1 MAKTD
6 PDDRAPDGVDLEAA
20 RAAFADATCP
30 MTDHDTADDVP
41 TEVVETWKLTTED
54 QATRH
59 ELFLGRKVPVRPM
72 IVIRCTDGD
81 CSWGQEIVALP
92 SGDRDNPARTVVAPQ
107 ITHAGLGYTSVP
119 PPEVGA

>member
-20 RAAFADATCP
+20 RAAFAGMTCP

-41 TEVVETWKLTTED
+41 TEVVESMKLTTED
-54 QATRH
+54 QATDH
-59 ELFLGRKVPVRPM
+59 VQFLGRKVPVRPM
-72 IVIRCTDGD
+72 IVIRCTDED
-81 CSWGQEIVALP
+81 CNWGQEVVALP
-92 SGDRDNPARTVVAPQ
+92 SSDPKARTVVPPQ
-107 ITHAGLGYTSVP
+107 VTHAGLGYTSVP